1 MNVSSNAVQAM
12 EDAAYDTLRWP
23 GTKRD
28 WDSAD
33 KDARIRSLFGA
44 PFIVI
49 ADLWERIEPKIDKA
63 GAERKHLLWSL
74 VFLKV
79 YGSSEEVHCAIV
91 GWPCKQTFREWSWY
105 FVEKIYGLQDVLDD
119 VIVFRNRFD
128 GQPDLNDIE
137 FDCMISIDGID
148 CPCSEPY
155 PFSTDIFSKKFNG
168 PGIKYEVGICIK
180 TGFIVWINGPFPA
193 GNSEATIF

>member
-1 MNVSSNAVQAM
+1 MNVSNDAIQAM
-12 EDAAYDTLRWP
+12 EDAAYTTLRWP

-105 FVEKIYGLQDVLDD
+105 FVEKMYDLQDD

-128 GQPDLNDIE
+128 GQPDLNDI
-137 FDCMISIDGID
+137 
-148 CPCSEPY
+148 
-155 PFSTDIFSKKFNG
+155 
-168 PGIKYEVGICIK
+168 
-180 TGFIVWINGPFPA
+180 
-193 GNSEATIF
+193 